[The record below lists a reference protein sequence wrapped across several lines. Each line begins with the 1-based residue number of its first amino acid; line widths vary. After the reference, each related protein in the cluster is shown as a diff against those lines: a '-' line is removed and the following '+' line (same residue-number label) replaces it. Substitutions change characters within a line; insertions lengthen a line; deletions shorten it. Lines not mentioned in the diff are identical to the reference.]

1 MLSQVVIL
9 TNYFTNLYFV
19 SFWISKKSNLGR
31 SWFQISSIGNL
42 EIIMFR
48 ILHYAKKW
56 LLVYYSPT
64 YETKHLLYSWIR
76 MFIDFI
82 YKFLDFV
89 NQIVNI
95 IYCQTLDYASL
106 YSEPPALISLG
117 IPNQCTYINTY
128 KSKTYRPI
136 FKCKHV
142 LKTRKYLV
150 IFEIH
155 KYHVNLIT
163 KKSQLIN
170 YQI

>member
-1 MLSQVVIL
+1 MVVILL
-9 TNYFTNLYFV
+9 TNYFTKLYFI
-19 SFWISKKSNLGR
+19 SFWSSEKSNLGG
-31 SWFQISSIGNL
+31 SWFQIRSIGNL
-42 EIIMFR
+42 ENHVPHIT
-48 ILHYAKKW
+48 LCKKK

-142 LKTRKYLV
+142 LKTKKYLV